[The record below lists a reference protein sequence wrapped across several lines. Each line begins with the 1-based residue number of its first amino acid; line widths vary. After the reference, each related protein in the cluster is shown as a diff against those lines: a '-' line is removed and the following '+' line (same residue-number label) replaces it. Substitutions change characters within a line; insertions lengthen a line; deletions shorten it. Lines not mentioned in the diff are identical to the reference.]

1 MAKSFQTP
9 LTRTARLLDL
19 VPYLASHQGIELK
32 KLADGFGVSQS
43 QMVADLTTLWMCGL
57 PGYTP
62 LELMELS
69 FDSGF
74 VTIHNAETLSHPRTL
89 SDEESIALLLGLD
102 LLIRSL
108 PHDRADL
115 TNIASR
121 LVEKLSA
128 RSNLPAK
135 LTAAPSVPE
144 SVRSL
149 IESAIAKKQPVE
161 ITYHSSYSDSI
172 TTRIVHPLEHR
183 SAGGFEYLWGI
194 CESARGFRSFRL
206 DRIQLAKLSDKG
218 NPLIAGT
225 NELDEARISY
235 TIRAHSRFR
244 EVMERFSLDKDCLDR
259 DVEISSF
266 STEWIRRCVLAS
278 SGSVELLEPLE
289 IRRDVARA
297 ARLLL
302 DRYKAH

>member
-1 MAKSFQTP
+1 MVKASQTP
-9 LTRTARLLDL
+9 LSRTARLLDL
-19 VPYLASHQGIELK
+19 VPYLTSHQGIELK
-32 KLADGFGVSQS
+32 KLADGFGVSQA

-69 FDSGF
+69 FDSGL

-108 PHDRADL
+108 PQDRTDL
-115 TNIASR
+115 KNLAAQ
-121 LVEKLSA
+121 LVEKLAA

-135 LTAAPSVPE
+135 LTAVPAVSE

-149 IESAIAKKQPVE
+149 VESAIAKKQSVE

-172 TTRIVHPLEHR
+172 TTRIVHPLELR
-183 SAGGFEYLWGI
+183 SADGFEYLWGI
-194 CESARGFRSFRL
+194 CERARGFRSFRL
-206 DRIQLAKLSDKG
+206 DRIQVAMLSTAKNQLAEG
-218 NPLIAGT
+218 IAGS
-225 NELDEARISY
+225 DEAKISY
-235 TIRAHSRFR
+235 TIRAHSRLR
-244 EVMERFSLDKDCLDR
+244 EVMERFSLNKDVLAK

-266 STEWIRRCVLAS
+266 SGEWIRRCVLAS
-278 SGSVELLEPLE
+278 AGSVELLEPAE
-289 IRRDVARA
+289 IRHDVGRT
-297 ARLLL
+297 ARLML
-302 DRYKAH
+302 DLYQVH